1 MSTGAVV
8 RKPPKKET
16 AVRERV
22 RMPQALS
29 DFCLERLHNFEM
41 SARVLLMGKF
51 LFCSVSDFNDLP
63 FAEISHLQPRRDPAN
78 RQDNVRRE
86 RG

>member
-29 DFCLERLHNFEM
+29 YFSLERLHNFEM
-41 SARVLLMGKF
+41 SARVLPWGNYRF
-51 LFCSVSDFNDLP
+51 VP
-63 FAEISHLQPRRDPAN
+63 PVISMT
-78 RQDNVRRE
+78 
-86 RG
+86 